1 MILNAENLHSDYVS
15 GERIEE
21 YYFKYRISCKIG
33 TYCSFGLEQISN
45 QRHSHSCFELC
56 VIISGKGLFIYGDTS
71 YAIKEGDIIIADPH
85 VMHEIQ
91 SSDPNCLKLL
101 YIFLEIASNDANMAA
116 RSQEDTIIGNF
127 LAGHSIMA
135 ASQNHLLSYLMFIE
149 NYNTPKKKLH
159 YGTHNALKYLVFEC
173 MMALSESRPAAEDK
187 KIAQNTI
194 ESCLDYIDSNLHKR
208 IRVMDIAR
216 HVCTSQRN
224 LEYIFNKHFNTTVID
239 YVNEK
244 KIRLACHYIEM
255 YFGIT
260 DTAYMV
266 GIGNSSQFS
275 KLFKKYTGM
284 TPKEYRLTK
293 VKDKNGMGR
302 RMSGG

>member
-1 MILNAENLHSDYVS
+1 MILDIDNLHSDYIS
-15 GERIEE
+15 GVRIEE
-21 YYFKYRISCKIG
+21 YYFKHRISCKIG

-56 VIISGKGLFIYGDTS
+56 IIISGKGFFIYDEAS
-71 YAIKEGDIIIADPH
+71 YAIKEGDIIIADPY

-91 SSDPNCLKLL
+91 SNDQNGLKLL
-101 YIFLEIASNDANMAA
+101 YIFIEIASNDTNMAA
-116 RSQEDTIIGNF
+116 RSHEDLIIGNF
-127 LAGHSIMA
+127 MAGHSII
-135 ASQNHLLSYLMFIE
+135 ASSQKHLLSYLMFVE
-149 NYNTPKKKLH
+149 NYNAPKKKLL
-159 YGTHNALKYLVFEC
+159 YGTHNALKYLVFDC
-173 MMALSESRPAAEDK
+173 LMALSESRPAAEDK

-194 ESCLDYIDSNLHKR
+194 ETCLDYIDSNLHKR

-216 HVCTSQRN
+216 HACTSQRN

-255 YFGIT
+255 YFGIS

-266 GIGNSSQFS
+266 GISNSSQFS
-275 KLFKKYTGM
+275 KLFKKYIGM
-284 TPKEYRLTK
+284 SPKEYRQTR
-293 VKDKNGMGR
+293 VTDKNGMGR
-302 RMSGG
+302 RMANG